1 MGIFSWLFG
10 KKQAP
15 YADTAS
21 GLATLYESFGPRDR
35 AQTYTVYLL
44 GLAYALKELDSHPDE
59 KMKAA
64 LGCIYQ
70 GEFLSDEL
78 VPHIQE
84 KIKRYA
90 HASSALQSTGEQFNR
105 LLALGLNFMILIFE
119 GGHDIAVTPQVTRAF
134 NALSIRDED
143 AFGAMYSELHM
154 TAHRF
159 GLSSELSRAFSIG
172 IPALYIPQ

>member
-64 LGCIYQ
+64 LGCIRRPPV
-70 GEFLSDEL
+70 F
-78 VPHIQE
+78 
-84 KIKRYA
+84 
-90 HASSALQSTGEQFNR
+90 SSASLWSP
-105 LLALGLNFMILIFE
+105 GLI
-119 GGHDIAVTPQVTRAF
+119 
-134 NALSIRDED
+134 
-143 AFGAMYSELHM
+143 
-154 TAHRF
+154 
-159 GLSSELSRAFSIG
+159 
-172 IPALYIPQ
+172 

>member
-10 KKQAP
+10 KKQKP
-15 YADTAS
+15 YSDTAS

-35 AQTYTVYLL
+35 AQTYSVYLL
-44 GLAYALKELDSHPDE
+44 GLAYVLKELESHPDE
-59 KMKAA
+59 KLKTA

-70 GEFLSDEL
+70 GEFLPDEL

-90 HASSALQSTGEQFNR
+90 HASSALQATGQQFNR

-119 GGHDIAVTPQVTRAF
+119 GAHDIAVTPHVTRAF

-143 AFGAMYSELHM
+143 AFGNMYSELHM
-154 TAHRF
+154 TADRF
-159 GLSSELSRAFSIG
+159 GLSTELSRAFAIG
-172 IPALYIPQ
+172 IPALYTPQ